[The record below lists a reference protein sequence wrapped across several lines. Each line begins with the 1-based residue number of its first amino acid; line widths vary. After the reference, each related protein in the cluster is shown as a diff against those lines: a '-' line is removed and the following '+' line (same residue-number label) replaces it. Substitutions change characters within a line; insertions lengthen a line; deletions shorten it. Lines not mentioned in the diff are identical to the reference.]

1 MRVTAVLFD
10 LGGTLFGY
18 EAYTRKAR
26 ATDSALARLGLSPAD
41 TAVRAALRQASAEV
55 EREYAARRSFLHR
68 DLFRDR
74 IVRTAGLLGI
84 TTPPEVL
91 ARHDEEHLQDILEHL
106 LPRAGARET
115 LDDLRARGVY
125 VAVVSNADDDF
136 MLPVLERHGFDARL
150 DHWTSSEEAR
160 SCKPDA
166 RIYELAL
173 SKAGRTAAETL
184 FVGDSPQ
191 HDIAGAHAVGMR
203 TVLIREPGTTPPLTI
218 GLDAPVAADF
228 EVRTLPEIPAVVDR
242 LNGPQ

>member
-1 MRVTAVLFD
+1 VRVTAVLFD

-18 EAYTRKAR
+18 EAYTQKAR
-26 ATDSALARLGLSPAD
+26 ATDSALARLGLPPAD

-91 ARHDEEHLQDILEHL
+91 TRHDEEHLQDILEHL
-106 LPRAGARET
+106 LPKAGARET

-136 MLPVLERHGFDARL
+136 MVPVLERHGFDSRL

-160 SCKPDA
+160 SCKPDT
-166 RIYELAL
+166 RIFELAL
-173 SKAGRTAAETL
+173 TKAGRTAAESL

-191 HDIAGAHAVGMR
+191 HDVAGAHAAGMR
-203 TVLIREPGTTPPLTI
+203 TVLIGEPGAAPPLAH

-228 EVRTLPEIPAVVDR
+228 EVRTLPEILAIVDR
-242 LNGPQ
+242 LNSTQ

>member
-1 MRVTAVLFD
+1 MQVTAVLFD

-18 EAYTRKAR
+18 EAYTQKAR

-184 FVGDSPQ
+184 FVGDSRQ

-228 EVRTLPEIPAVVDR
+228 EVRTLPEIPAIVDR